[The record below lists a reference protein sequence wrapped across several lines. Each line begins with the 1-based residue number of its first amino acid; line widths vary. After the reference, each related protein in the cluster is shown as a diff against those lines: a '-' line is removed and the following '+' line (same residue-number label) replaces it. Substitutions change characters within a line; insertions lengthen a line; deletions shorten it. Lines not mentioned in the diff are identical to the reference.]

1 MKMPQPS
8 DEVRERFIEL
18 GAARPDSVVRPMF
31 GQLAA
36 FVNGNMYAGLFG
48 EQVGVKLS
56 PADLEELRAA
66 GGTPFG
72 PAERPMGGFLTIP
85 ESGDAAEWFARAYA
99 HISALPPKRKKT

>member
-1 MKMPQPS
+1 MKMPKPS

-18 GAARPDSVVRPMF
+18 GSAQPDSVVRPMF
-31 GQLAA
+31 GQLGA

-56 PADLEELRAA
+56 PDDLEELRAA

-72 PAERPMGGFLTIP
+72 PEERPMGGFLTIP
-85 ESGDAAEWFARAYA
+85 ESADAAEWFARAHA
-99 HISALPPKRKKT
+99 HISTLPPKRK